1 MFFDFD
7 TLAEGSLAEMVA
19 RVAAMD
25 VAERARVIIDVPG
38 QGNLTVGEV
47 LALSERADFPGA

>member
-7 TLAEGSLAEMVA
+7 TLDQGPLSAMVG
-19 RVAAMD
+19 RVVAMSPD
-25 VAERARVIIDVPG
+25 ERSRVIVDVPG

-47 LALSERADFPGA
+47 LALSARPDFPAA